1 MRLSLTGRHLDI
13 TPNLRQ
19 LVTRRLARVE
29 RLLNDS
35 AVSAQ
40 VVLSLEK
47 RAHCTEVIVHARGDH
62 MLTAQTSAAGWTQ
75 SIGEAVEKIA
85 LQARK
90 LKDKWRTRKRR
101 ATGGR
106 PLGDGQ
112 PAEHATSAPVAAVAL
127 RSGNGASGLRLA
139 RAGSRVAAA
148 PRIVRAKYP
157 IEPMRL
163 EDAALRISEVEESF
177 LVFRHADTE
186 RLAILFER
194 PDGRLGLIDP
204 DL

>member
-13 TPNLRQ
+13 SPNLRQ

-47 RAHCTEVIVHARGDH
+47 RAHCTEIIVHARGDH
-62 MLTAQTSAAGWTQ
+62 MLTAQTSADSWTQ
-75 SIGEAVEKIA
+75 SIGEAMEKIA

-90 LKDKWRTRKRR
+90 LKDRWRTRKRR

-106 PLGDGQ
+106 TLE
-112 PAEHATSAPVAAVAL
+112 AEAPEERTAPAAVAAS
-127 RSGNGASGLRLA
+127 SGNGA
-139 RAGSRVAAA
+139 
-148 PRIVRAKYP
+148 
-157 IEPMRL
+157 
-163 EDAALRISEVEESF
+163 
-177 LVFRHADTE
+177 
-186 RLAILFER
+186 
-194 PDGRLGLIDP
+194 GRGTP
-204 DL
+204 CGQ

>member
-13 TPNLRQ
+13 SPNLRQ
-19 LVTRRLARVE
+19 LVSRRLARVE

-47 RAHCTEVIVHARGDH
+47 RAHCTEIIVHARGDH
-62 MLTAQTSAAGWTQ
+62 MLTAQTSAEGWPQ
-75 SIGEAVEKIA
+75 SVGEAVERIA

-101 ATGGR
+101 AMGGR
-106 PLGDGQ
+106 ALADGE
-112 PAEHATSAPVAAVAL
+112 PAVERAAAPAVAAA
-127 RSGNGASGLRLA
+127 SGNGARSVRVARGGLRTA
-139 RAGSRVAAA
+139 VGA
-148 PRIVRAKYP
+148 RIVKARYP

-163 EDAALRISEVEESF
+163 EDAAARITEVEESF

-186 RLAILFER
+186 RLAILFQR

-204 DL
+204 EL

>member
-13 TPNLRQ
+13 SPNLKQ

-47 RAHCTEVIVHARGDH
+47 RAHCTEIVVHARGDH

-75 SIGEAVEKIA
+75 SVGEAVEKIA

-106 PLGDGQ
+106 TLGDGQ
-112 PAEHATSAPVAAVAL
+112 PVERVAPAAVVAAVA
-127 RSGNGASGLRLA
+127 RGNGASSLRLA
-139 RAGSRVAAA
+139 RASTAR

-163 EDAALRISEVEESF
+163 EDAAARISEVEESF

>member
-13 TPNLRQ
+13 SPNLRQ
-19 LVTRRLARVE
+19 LVARRLARVE

-47 RAHCTEVIVHARGDH
+47 RAHCTEVIVHARGDQ
-62 MLTAQTSAAGWTQ
+62 MLTAQTSAASWTQ
-75 SIGEAVEKIA
+75 SVGEAIEKIA

-106 PLGDGQ
+106 TLGDGQ
-112 PAEHATSAPVAAVAL
+112 PVERVAPAAAAAVS
-127 RSGNGASGLRLA
+127 SGNGAAALRLA
-139 RAGSRVAAA
+139 RANVMR

-163 EDAALRISEVEESF
+163 EDAAARISEVEESF

>member
-13 TPNLRQ
+13 SPALRQ
-19 LVTRRLARVE
+19 LVSRRLARVE

-35 AVSAQ
+35 AVSTQ

-47 RAHCTEVIVHARGDH
+47 RLHCTEIIVHARGDH

-106 PLGDGQ
+106 ALGDGQ
-112 PAEHATSAPVAAVAL
+112 SAGRATPIPMAAAAP
-127 RSGNGASGLRLA
+127 SGNGAAPLRLS
-139 RAGSRVAAA
+139 RAGTRVAAR
-148 PRIVRAKYP
+148 PRIVRAKYA

-163 EDAALRISEVEESF
+163 EDAAARISEVEEPF

-186 RLAILFER
+186 RLVILFER

-204 DL
+204 EL

>member
-19 LVTRRLARVE
+19 LVSRRLARVE

-47 RAHCTEVIVHARGDH
+47 RAHCTEIIVHARGDH
-62 MLTAQTSAAGWTQ
+62 MLTAQTSANGWTQ
-75 SIGEAVEKIA
+75 SIGEAVEKVA

-106 PLGDGQ
+106 PLGDVVSAVE
-112 PAEHATSAPVAAVAL
+112 PAARAAAPV
-127 RSGNGASGLRLA
+127 SGNGARGLRIA
-139 RAGSRVAAA
+139 RGGLRTATVRA
-148 PRIVRAKYP
+148 RIVRARYP

-163 EDAALRISEVEESF
+163 EDAAVRISEVEESF

-204 DL
+204 EL

>member
-1 MRLSLTGRHLDI
+1 MRLSLTGRHIDI
-13 TPNLRQ
+13 SPALKQ
-19 LVTRRLARVE
+19 LVSRRLARVE
-29 RLLNDS
+29 RVLNDS

-47 RAHCTEVIVHARGDH
+47 RAHCTEIIVHARGDH

-75 SIGEAVEKIA
+75 SVGEAVEKIA

-106 PLGDGQ
+106 TLAD
-112 PAEHATSAPVAAVAL
+112 AELVTRATPAPVAVAAG
-127 RSGNGASGLRLA
+127 GNGASGLRLS
-139 RAGSRVAAA
+139 RAGTRVATR

-163 EDAALRISEVEESF
+163 EDAAARISEVEEPF
-177 LVFRHADTE
+177 LVFRHAETE
-186 RLAILFER
+186 RLAILFQR

-204 DL
+204 EL